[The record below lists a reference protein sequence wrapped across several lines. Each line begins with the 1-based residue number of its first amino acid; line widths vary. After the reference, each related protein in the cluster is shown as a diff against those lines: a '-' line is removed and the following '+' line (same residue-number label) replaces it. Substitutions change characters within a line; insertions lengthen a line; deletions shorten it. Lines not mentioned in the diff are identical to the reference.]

1 MRVLPAVLSAAA
13 VFSLLP
19 VPAAHAAAPIQYSC
33 KIGGTTQEVGIDVE
47 LTVPAQAEV
56 NEELTIGWTGSYA
69 GDSELIAPATGLE
82 GDIKMY
88 AYAGISGIP
97 NFTSATGV
105 AEIGTV
111 IPGEAIPL
119 PTTRV
124 ELKTTPRNTG
134 TGKVHAASI
143 NFGLTNTDPLIECEP
158 SDTATRTEYT
168 ITVGTGQGSP
178 TTSSSPTAD
187 DTESTTPT
195 PDETD
200 DTDETGDLDGT
211 DEDAEET
218 PAEVPS
224 GGADTGGGGLAGPD
238 GRALMGI
245 GLVIFLAS
253 LTGLRLRR
261 PRRT

>member
-13 VFSLLP
+13 VFSVLP

-33 KIGGTTQEVGIDVE
+33 TVGGATQQVSIDVE

-69 GDSELIAPATGLE
+69 GDSELVAPATGLE

-88 AYAGISGIP
+88 VSAGISGITG
-97 NFTSATGV
+97 FTSATGV

-111 IPGEAIPL
+111 IPGEPIVL
-119 PTTRV
+119 PSTRV

-143 NFGLTNTDPLIECEP
+143 NFGLTNTDRLIKCTP
-158 SDTATRTEYT
+158 SDTATRTEYP

-178 TTSSSPTAD
+178 TTSSTPTAD

-195 PDETD
+195 PDETG
-200 DTDETGDLDGT
+200 ETGDTGET
-211 DEDAEET
+211 EDAEET

-245 GLVIFLAS
+245 GLVILLAA

>member
-111 IPGEAIPL
+111 IPGEPIVL
-119 PTTRV
+119 PTSKV

-134 TGKVHAASI
+134 TGKVYAASI
-143 NFGLTNTDPLIECEP
+143 NFGLTSTDPLIECEP
-158 SDTATRTEYT
+158 SGTTSRTEHT
-168 ITVGTGQGSP
+168 ITVGTGQSSP

-187 DTESTTPT
+187 ETESATPA
-195 PDETD
+195 PEGTD
-200 DTDETGDLDGT
+200 DTEDTDDT
-211 DEDAEET
+211 ADEDAEET
-218 PAEVPS
+218 SAEVPS
-224 GGADTGGGGLAGPD
+224 GGVDTGGGGLAGPD
-238 GRALMGI
+238 GRALMGV
-245 GLVIFLAS
+245 GLVILLAA